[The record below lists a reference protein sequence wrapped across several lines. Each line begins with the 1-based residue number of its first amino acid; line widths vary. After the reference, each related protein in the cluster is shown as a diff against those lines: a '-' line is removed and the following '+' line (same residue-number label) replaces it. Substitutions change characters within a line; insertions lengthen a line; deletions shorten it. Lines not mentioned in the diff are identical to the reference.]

1 MPEITRRGW
10 LTMLG
15 LGPLTGAAVA
25 WGQHIREQKSKV
37 HARHQLSPRE
47 HFRNQHLPNLV
58 LTTHQGERVR
68 FYDDLVKDKSV
79 VINFMYAD
87 CERICSPVSANLA
100 RVQRMLGDR
109 VGRDIFFYSIT
120 LKPEA
125 DTVSDL
131 KKYADMHHAGA
142 GWTFL
147 TGDPEDIEFLRRSL
161 GFTYVDPVE
170 DADKDNH
177 IGMVRVGN
185 ESHLRWAACPG
196 QSDAEWIKTFIL
208 LEVDGPARVANQ
220 ASA

>member
-10 LTMLG
+10 LAILG
-15 LGPLTGAAVA
+15 LGPLAGAAAA
-25 WGQHIREQKSKV
+25 WGQHLYDSRSKV

-47 HFRNQHLPNLV
+47 HFRNKHLPNLV
-58 LTTHQGERVR
+58 LITHEGRKVR
-68 FYDDLVKDKSV
+68 FYDDLVKDRNV
-79 VINFMYAD
+79 VINFMYAN

-120 LKPEA
+120 LKPEE
-125 DTVSDL
+125 DTPANL
-131 KKYADMHHAGA
+131 KKYADMHNAGP

-147 TGDPEDIEFLRRSL
+147 TGDPDDIETLRQSL

-185 ESHLRWAACPG
+185 EPHLRWAACPG
-196 QSDAEWIKTFIL
+196 QSNADWIKTFIL
-208 LEVDGPARVANQ
+208 LEVDGPARVARQ